1 MSAGFVHLHVHTDY
15 SVLDGACKIDEVLER
30 CKEYGMRSCAI
41 TDHGSLFGAVQFYLA
56 ARKAGVKPIIGS
68 ELYVARGSRFEK
80 NARSQG
86 ESYYHLLLLCENE
99 EGYHNLCRLSTL
111 GYLEG
116 HHYRPRVD
124 DELLEKYHGGL
135 IATSA
140 CIGGEIPQLLLRND
154 LNTKAASQA
163 IEKYIGFFGK
173 DNFLIEIM
181 DHGMPDEHRVNPVLV
196 RLAEHYGLKVI
207 ASNDCHYL
215 DKTDAEAHQ
224 ALLCVQTGSMLSD
237 ENRFKFPTNEFYFRS
252 PEEMRERFGQW
263 PEALA
268 NTLEVA
274 ARCNLELPL
283 GKHLVPKYHPPE
295 GFSKEQYLRN
305 LVEIGLA
312 DRYAGKPSEEH
323 RKRAAFELDVIEKM
337 GFVDYFLV
345 VWDLI
350 AHARS
355 QGIPVGPGRG
365 SGAGSLAAYA
375 LGITNL
381 DPIRYGLLF
390 ERFLNPERV
399 SMPDFDLDFCYRRRE
414 QVIEYVRA
422 KYGQDNVSQIIT
434 FGKMLARQVLR
445 NVGRVLGMPY
455 GEVDRIVKLIPDEL
469 NITLADAIER
479 EPELKRL
486 VAGDPQIER
495 LWKLAERL
503 EGTIGNC
510 GTHAA
515 GVVICD
521 EPLTEHVALFKAASS
536 DIVATQVEM
545 KCVEKVGLLKMDLL
559 GLRTLTVIDDAARLI
574 KQNRGINIDYD
585 HLEPDDPATYALLR
599 SAKTTGVF
607 QLESPGMRDLAKRI
621 GLESLEE
628 VCALVALFRPGPMK
642 FIDQYVES
650 KHNPEKIKYDHP
662 LLEPILKE
670 TYGVALYQEQVMQ
683 IVQAIAGFSLGQADV
698 LRRAMGKKDAD
709 LMAEQESKFVES
721 ARAKGIDPKTAELLF
736 QKIQQFAGY
745 GFNKSHSMAYAYVAY
760 QTAYLKANFPVEFM
774 AALLTC
780 ESGNLDKIAVYVEE
794 CRRMGIEVLPPDINK
809 SYTGFTVEGDKIRF
823 GMSAVKNVGEGPT
836 EAIVKERDNGEP
848 FKDIFDFCRRLDT
861 RCINHRFIESLNK
874 AGAFLSTGWN
884 RRQIEEMIDAA
895 LSEGQIAQRERES
908 GQTSLFDLMEA
919 EDTTQTFHTKPNI
932 EEWPE
937 NEILAF
943 EKEILGLYV
952 SSHPLARHAQTLER
966 FSSISIADIPNLR
979 EGQEVVVGGL
989 ITNVKIHITA
999 KGAKMAFITVETL
1012 EGPCEITVFSDTF
1025 EQRAGLILQDMIVMV
1040 PARVSFR
1047 NNTPGLVAADVL
1059 AIEDTEKHL
1068 TRAVH
1073 IRLHTPGLDQALLE
1087 RLAHILGERPGKC
1100 DVFLH
1105 CLTPEHA
1112 EITIHATSA
1121 CRVAPSPALRKEV
1134 EDLLGEDTL
1143 WFAGS
1148 NGLAHND

>member
-1 MSAGFVHLHVHTDY
+1 MSRGFVHLHVHTDY
-15 SVLDGACKIDEVLER
+15 SVLDGACKVGKVLER

-41 TDHGSLFGAVQFYLA
+41 TDHGALFGAVQFYQA
-56 ARKAGVKPIIGS
+56 ARKAGIKPVIGC
-68 ELYVARGSRFEK
+68 ELYVARGGRFDK
-80 NARSQG
+80 TARSPG
-86 ESYYHLLLLCENE
+86 ESYYHLLVLCENE

-116 HHYRPRVD
+116 HHYKPRVD
-124 DELLEKYHGGL
+124 DDLLEQYHGGL
-135 IATSA
+135 IAASA
-140 CIGGEIPQLLLRND
+140 CLGGEIPQLLLRND
-154 LNTKAASQA
+154 LNVAAASQA
-163 IEKYIGFFGK
+163 IEKYIKIFGK

-181 DHGMPDEHRVNPVLV
+181 DHGMPDEQRVNPVLV
-196 RLAEHYGLKVI
+196 RLAGQYGLKVI
-207 ASNDCHYL
+207 ASNDCHYI
-215 DKTDAEAHQ
+215 DKADAEAHE
-224 ALLCVQTGSMLSD
+224 ALLCIQTGSTLD
-237 ENRFKFPTNEFYFRS
+237 NENRFKFPTNEFYFRS
-252 PEEMRERFGQW
+252 AEEMRELFSAW
-263 PEALA
+263 PEALS
-268 NTLEVA
+268 NTLEIA
-274 ARCNLELPL
+274 GRCNLELPL

-295 GFSKEQYLRN
+295 GFTKEAYLRN
-305 LVEIGLA
+305 LVELGLA
-312 DRYAGKPSEEH
+312 DRYGGKPAEVH
-323 RKRAAFELDVIEKM
+323 RNRAAFELDVIETM

-350 AHARS
+350 AYARG

-365 SGAGSLAAYA
+365 SGAGSLVAYA

-414 QVIEYVRA
+414 EVLEYVRGQ
-422 KYGQDNVSQIIT
+422 YGRENVSQIIT

-445 NVGRVLGMPY
+445 NVGRVLAMPY
-455 GEVDRIVKLIPDEL
+455 GDVDRVVKLIPEEL
-469 NITLADAIER
+469 NITLADAMAR
-479 EPELKRL
+479 EPELRRL
-486 VAGDPQIER
+486 LGADPHVAR
-495 LWKLAERL
+495 LWQLAERL
-503 EGTIGNC
+503 EGTIGTC

-521 EPLTEHVALFKAASS
+521 EPLTDHVALFKAANN

-545 KCVEKVGLLKMDLL
+545 KCVEQVGLLKMDLL

-574 KQNRGINIDYD
+574 KQNRGVVVDYD
-585 HLEPDDPATYALLR
+585 HLEPDDAATYALLR

-642 FIDQYVES
+642 YIDQYVES
-650 KHNPEKIKYDHP
+650 KHNPEKIQYDHP
-662 LLEPILKE
+662 LLEPILEE
-670 TYGVALYQEQVMQ
+670 TYGVALYQEQIMRV
-683 IVQAIAGFSLGQADV
+683 VQAIAGFTLGQADI
-698 LRRAMGKKDAD
+698 LRRAMGKKDVD
-709 LMAEQESKFVES
+709 LMAKQKTQFIEG
-721 ARAKGIDPKTAELLF
+721 ARANNIDSKTAELLF
-736 QKIQQFAGY
+736 HKIEQFAGY
-745 GFNKSHSMAYAYVAY
+745 GFNKSHSMAYAYIAY

-774 AALLTC
+774 AALLTS
-780 ESGNLDKIAVYVEE
+780 ESGNLEKVGVYVEE

-836 EAIVKERDNGEP
+836 EAIVKERDQGEP

-861 RCINHRFIESLNK
+861 RTINRRFIESLNK
-874 AGAFLSTGWN
+874 AGGFLSTGWN
-884 RRQIEEMIDAA
+884 RRQIEDVIDAA
-895 LSEGQIAQRERES
+895 LNEGQIAQRERES
-908 GQTSLFDLMEA
+908 GQTSLFDLMEGA
-919 EDTTQTFHTKPNI
+919 DAVPAFHAKPHL

-943 EKEILGLYV
+943 EKEVLGLYV

-979 EGQEVVVGGL
+979 EGQEVVIGGL
-989 ITNVKIHITA
+989 ITHVKMHITA
-999 KGAKMAFITVETL
+999 KGAKMAFLTLETL
-1012 EGPCEITVFSDTF
+1012 EGPCEVTVFSDTF
-1025 EQRAGLILQDMIVMV
+1025 EQCAGLLVQDMIVMAS
-1040 PARVSFR
+1040 ARVSYR
-1047 NNTPGLVAADVL
+1047 NNTAGLIAAGVV
-1059 AIEDTEKHL
+1059 AIEDAEKHL

-1073 IRLHTPGLDQALLE
+1073 IRLHTVGVDQALLE
-1087 RLAHILGERPGKC
+1087 HLAQILGERPGRC

-1105 CLTPEHA
+1105 CTTPGHD
-1112 EITIHATSA
+1112 EITVHATAA
-1121 CRVAPSPALRKEV
+1121 CRVTPSPALRKEV
-1134 EDLLGEDTL
+1134 EALLGEDTL

-1148 NGLAHND
+1148 NGLAHDD